1 MFRQRATPRVVH
13 PVKIPFRNPPTT
25 ICIHRNTVNTMDYHP
40 PTDLLAE
47 RVILVTGAGDGIGR
61 AASLAFARHGAT
73 VVLLSKTLSHL
84 ESIYDEIEEAGHP
97 TPAIYPMHLEGA
109 TPHEFEELALKL
121 QETFGRLD
129 GVLHN
134 AASIPYLSR
143 IKDYEPEDWMK
154 VMQVNLNGP
163 FMLTQAV
170 LPLLLKAPDASLV
183 FTSDE
188 VGRSGKAYWGAY
200 AVSKFG
206 LEGLMQVL
214 AQELEGSNVRVNSL
228 DPGPTRTRMR
238 KVIFPGENPDTI
250 KPPEKLMPLYLWLM
264 GPDSKGTHGQALS
277 YGEPS

>member
-1 MFRQRATPRVVH
+1 MQDYQ
-13 PVKIPFRNPPTT
+13 PPA
-25 ICIHRNTVNTMDYHP
+25 
-40 PTDLLAE
+40 DLLRE

-61 AASLAFARHGAT
+61 AASIAFARHGAT
-73 VVLLSKTLSHL
+73 VVLLSKTLPHL
-84 ESIYDEIEEAGHP
+84 ESVYDEIEEAGCP

-109 TPHEFEELALKL
+109 TPHEFGELAQKL
-121 QETFGRLD
+121 EETFGRLD

-134 AASIPYLSR
+134 AASNPYLSR

-154 VMQVNLNGP
+154 VMQVNLNAP

-170 LPLLLKAPDASLV
+170 LPLLLASPDASLI
-183 FTSDE
+183 FTSDA
-188 VGRSGKAYWGAY
+188 VGRRAKAYWGAY

-214 AQELEGSNVRVNSL
+214 AEELEESSIRVNSL

-238 KVIFPGENPDTI
+238 KVIFPGEDPETV

-264 GPDSKGTHGQALS
+264 GPDSKGTHGQALNYEETS
-277 YGEPS
+277 